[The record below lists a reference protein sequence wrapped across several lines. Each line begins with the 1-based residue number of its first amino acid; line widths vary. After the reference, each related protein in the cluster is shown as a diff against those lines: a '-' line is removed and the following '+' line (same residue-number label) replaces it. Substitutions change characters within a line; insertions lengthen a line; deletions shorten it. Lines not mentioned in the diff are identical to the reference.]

1 MYRET
6 WYRALCFGKPIAPWR
21 NSKDAARRDLV
32 ARDLGSFDEW
42 GFFWVTVPGEMQ
54 TKHESPAQ
62 SKAA

>member
-1 MYRET
+1 MQTKT

-21 NSKDAARRDLV
+21 DSRDQARRDLL

-54 TKHESPAQ
+54 IKREWVSQ